1 MRGDA
6 VTLGDITA
14 RITRLTVRARDA
26 VGKSIFSKQEEAKA
40 RQAMTTRMPAAPQH
54 KSLYAKWVRVTG
66 SVPRQSSVRPERGSP
81 CWANAPHQHPEP
93 GGSAFA
99 FCPTPSPRP
108 PG

>member
-6 VTLGDITA
+6 VTLGDITG

-54 KSLYAKWVRVTG
+54 KG
-66 SVPRQSSVRPERGSP
+66 
-81 CWANAPHQHPEP
+81 
-93 GGSAFA
+93 
-99 FCPTPSPRP
+99 PSPITKETLKNSAALILDRGKSVTWRSLQLRFRLFSVCP
-108 PG
+108 

>member
-54 KSLYAKWVRVTG
+54 KG
-66 SVPRQSSVRPERGSP
+66 
-81 CWANAPHQHPEP
+81 
-93 GGSAFA
+93 
-99 FCPTPSPRP
+99 PSPITKTLPP
-108 PG
+108 PGLTIAAYRSGWGKN

>member
-54 KSLYAKWVRVTG
+54 KG
-66 SVPRQSSVRPERGSP
+66 
-81 CWANAPHQHPEP
+81 
-93 GGSAFA
+93 
-99 FCPTPSPRP
+99 PSPITKRQFSEFAREP
-108 PG
+108 PRNQEYASALQQ